1 MGCCGQRRQ
10 AYKAWL
16 APRPVRLRFV
26 GTGTAEAK
34 GVTTGKMYVV
44 SESAPEVEVDGRDAR
59 EMVQSG
65 LFVVER

>member
-1 MGCCGQRRQ
+1 
-10 AYKAWL
+10 
-16 APRPVRLRFV
+16 VRLRFV